1 MQRPDYAKLDP
12 KFMRMRDYLAGVA
25 PQGKLPG
32 RQHIDPLAIRPM
44 LSFTNLV
51 DVEHIDDRLR
61 FRFRLIGTLQSSVA
75 GREISGQYL
84 EDAVLPEY
92 LDRIRAN
99 MTAAVESGEAV
110 YDRFGMPHP
119 GRDFIDT
126 ERVYFPLAR
135 DGETVDMLL
144 ILNGYPDEEK
154 PAQTSPSDTDA
165 IGRKPATK
173 PIPPPHLPK

>member
-1 MQRPDYAKLDP
+1 MRKPNYAKLDAQ
-12 KFMRMRDYLAGVA
+12 FTRMRDYLAGVA
-25 PQGKLPG
+25 PPGKLPG
-32 RQHIDPLAIRPM
+32 RQHIDPLAIRAL

-51 DVEHIDDRLR
+51 DIERKDGNIR
-61 FRFRLIGTLQSSVA
+61 FRFRLIGTLQSTAA

-92 LDRIRAN
+92 LERIRGN
-99 MTAAVESGEAV
+99 MMAALETREAV

-154 PAQTSPSDTDA
+154 TSAPSMGSEKQSGRENKPRALRYPA
-165 IGRKPATK
+165 
-173 PIPPPHLPK
+173 

>member
-1 MQRPDYAKLDP
+1 MRKPNYAKLDAR
-12 KFMRMRDYLAGVA
+12 FVRMRDYLAGVA
-25 PQGKLPG
+25 PPGKLPG
-32 RQHIDPLAIRPM
+32 RQHIDPLAIRAL

-51 DVEHIDDRLR
+51 DVERKDGNIR
-61 FRFRLIGTLQSSVA
+61 FRFRLIGTLQSTAA
-75 GREISGQYL
+75 GREISGRYL

-92 LDRIRAN
+92 FERIRGN
-99 MTAAVESGEAV
+99 MMAVLETREAV

-135 DGETVDMLL
+135 DGENVDMLL

-154 PAQTSPSDTDA
+154 TTAPAAEHEKQS
-165 IGRKPATK
+165 GREGKPRALRY
-173 PIPPPHLPK
+173 PA

>member
-1 MQRPDYAKLDP
+1 MHKPNYAKLDAQ
-12 KFMRMRDYLAGVA
+12 FVRMRDYLAGVA
-25 PQGKLPG
+25 PPGKLPG
-32 RQHIDPLAIRPM
+32 RQHIDPLAIRAL

-51 DVEHIDDRLR
+51 DIERKDGDIR
-61 FRFRLIGTLQSSVA
+61 FRFRLIGTLQSTAA

-92 LDRIRAN
+92 FERIRGN
-99 MTAAVESGEAV
+99 MMAALETREAV

-135 DGETVDMLL
+135 DGENVDMLL
-144 ILNGYPDEEK
+144 ILNAYPDEEK
-154 PAQTSPSDTDA
+154 LAAPTTENEKQSGRENKPRALRYPA
-165 IGRKPATK
+165 
-173 PIPPPHLPK
+173 